1 MAATL
6 AASWTLANDAT
17 FKQVVAMAAARVA
30 TLVKSEPKAQ
40 SGKERVEVKRQALA
54 DAILRDPIGAS
65 AFIAVALAAAPAVTG
80 GISDTALISAIQDNW
95 SLLAGVTPTEA

>member
-6 AASWTLANDAT
+6 TESYAVATDAA
-17 FKQVVAMAAARVA
+17 FKQRVGMAAARVA
-30 TLVKSEPKAQ
+30 VTVKQEPKALV
-40 SGKERVEVKRQALA
+40 GKERVEQKRQALA